1 MSGTGDQFR
10 DSNSELKIIAYL
22 IRKDHRLC
30 NEISRDIFSIKA
42 YKMFFD
48 IVSTGRTTFPKD
60 VFKSMVNKRVK
71 NPELVNPYLIK
82 LFKIR
87 VDNVSNK
94 NAKTIIDRLKKL
106 YAYRFSLEK
115 TDEIIESVEKDDL
128 DKVKK
133 TARQIAS
140 MGVTRKRIYT
150 GEYLKDYEKRK
161 AIIKMRIGMSNV
173 GIPTGIKQFDKVSGG
188 LMKGE
193 LGILIG
199 ESAIGK
205 SIGLENFALNA
216 WELNYNVAYFSIEMS
231 KDVVGFRADSN
242 LMKLKYRKFR
252 LGQFTKDDLFK
263 WEKGIKKYRESK
275 NNFFEIVSL
284 PRSCNASELET
295 EMERIQ
301 DQYGQKLDLAVVDYL
316 NIMRPNSGGSNPK
329 GWESQVDIAWD
340 LKEIATDF
348 QEEGVAVW
356 TGNQVTDEA
365 EQAAILRKRHVKYGR
380 GIVEV
385 ANIIV
390 GLIQTEDNELED
402 LIQFQT
408 VKLRDLSKIPMII
421 LRPNFDLM
429 MLNDE
434 RIGSA
439 TRSLS
444 KEIKKSVKKKV
455 KVRKK

>member
-1 MSGTGDQFR
+1 MNGTGDKYR
-10 DSNSELKIIAYL
+10 DSNSELKLIAYL

-30 NEISRDIFSIKA
+30 GEISRDVFSIKA

-48 IVSTGRTTFPKD
+48 IVSTNRTTFPKD
-60 VFKSMVNKRVK
+60 VFKSIVGERVK
-71 NPELVNPYLIK
+71 NVELLNPYLIK

-87 VDNVSNK
+87 IDNVSNK
-94 NAKTIIDRLKKL
+94 NVKIIINKLKKL
-106 YAYRFSLEK
+106 YAYRFSIEK
-115 TDEIIESVEKDDL
+115 SDEIVESIEKDDI

-133 TARQIAS
+133 IARQIAS

-161 AIIKMRIGMSNV
+161 AIIKMRMGMSNV

-193 LGILIG
+193 LGILVG

-205 SIGLENFALNA
+205 SIGLENFGLNA
-216 WELNYNVAYFSIEMS
+216 WELDFNIAYFSIEMS
-231 KDVVGFRADSN
+231 KDAVGFRADSN
-242 LMKLKYRKFR
+242 LMKLKYIKFR
-252 LGQFTKDDLFK
+252 LGQFTNSDLLK
-263 WEKGIKKYRESK
+263 WEKGIKKYRETK
-275 NNFFEIVSL
+275 DNFFEIVSL
-284 PRSCNASELET
+284 PRSCNASEIET

-301 DQYGQKLDLAVVDYL
+301 DQYGQKIDLLIVDYL

-365 EQAAILRKRHVKYGR
+365 EGIGILRKKHIKYGR
-380 GIVEV
+380 GIVE
-385 ANIIV
+385 ASNIIV
-390 GLIQTEDNELED
+390 GLIQTEDNEFED
-402 LIQFQT
+402 LIQLQT
-408 VKLRDLSKIPMII
+408 VKLRDLSKIPVII

-434 RIGSA
+434 SIGSA

-444 KEIKKSVKKKV
+444 KTIKQSAKKKAR
-455 KVRKK
+455 VRKR

>member
-1 MSGTGDQFR
+1 
-10 DSNSELKIIAYL
+10 
-22 IRKDHRLC
+22 
-30 NEISRDIFSIKA
+30 
-42 YKMFFD
+42 
-48 IVSTGRTTFPKD
+48 
-60 VFKSMVNKRVK
+60 
-71 NPELVNPYLIK
+71 
-82 LFKIR
+82 
-87 VDNVSNK
+87 
-94 NAKTIIDRLKKL
+94 
-106 YAYRFSLEK
+106 
-115 TDEIIESVEKDDL
+115 
-128 DKVKK
+128 
-133 TARQIAS
+133 
-140 MGVTRKRIYT
+140 
-150 GEYLKDYEKRK
+150 
-161 AIIKMRIGMSNV
+161 
-173 GIPTGIKQFDKVSGG
+173 
-188 LMKGE
+188 MKGE

-216 WELNYNVAYFSIEMS
+216 WELDYNVAYFSIEMS
-231 KDVVGFRADSN
+231 KDAVGFRADSN

-408 VKLRDLSKIPMII
+408 VKLRDLSKIPVII

-444 KEIKKSVKKKV
+444 KTIKKSIKKKAR
-455 KVRKK
+455 VRK